1 MNYDFSYVLP
11 GPVGRYLE
19 AACPPHD
26 LMTSALCHKCHGRL
40 ASVNMLSS
48 LLSDCT
54 GPGSGSPVTSLY
66 LTASILLMVGL
77 CIPWTHSPAACVWAR
92 LLLSLSHLALAA
104 WAYSDLCS
112 VQLFCW
118 HMILFL
124 VSVAKFSEVRSLSL

>member
-1 MNYDFSYVLP
+1 
-11 GPVGRYLE
+11 
-19 AACPPHD
+19 
-26 LMTSALCHKCHGRL
+26 
-40 ASVNMLSS
+40 MLSS

-54 GPGSGSPVTSLY
+54 GPDSGSPVTSLY

-92 LLLSLSHLALAA
+92 LLLSLSHLGLAA

-124 VSVAKFSEVRSLSL
+124 VSVAKFSEVRSLSFCQCCLLIFTTSC